1 MEKLCSLGQR
11 DKYRYVSISSL
22 LLSMINAANTTFQDR
37 PLTDLHETEGDG
49 GFPGAHFMA
58 RPVVGGHF
66 AYLTLERA
74 CGGKALEGLA
84 FLNKK
89 DPQQSA
95 VESSSSLQDEL

>member
-11 DKYRYVSISSL
+11 NKYRYVLISSL

-95 VESSSSLQDEL
+95 VESSSSLQDEV